1 MMKRKSIVMKLSLT
15 MIVSFLLLFTIFNV
29 ITNRIAYTEGQQT
42 GEQLI
47 AQSTQKT
54 AAEVGLYIENLM
66 TAMRADSELLLAQL
80 EDNRL
85 SSELLLNYK
94 SRTLPYYDG
103 VVSYSMML
111 QQSRFAQISEP
122 HKQYV
127 TAQGYF
133 AAQLVAKQNSVT
145 IVPIEETVAMTEE
158 AYAEA
163 MAIDVPVI
171 SEPHTVTVDGQEQRV
186 ITIAHPVVLN
196 GEVVA
201 VSMTHVATDYLNSII
216 ERNIPAGAIQR
227 VTTETGEIIVD
238 TNNPQ
243 IEAGDTL
250 LHYVPDGQQVVDTV
264 ASGNEVDMYVYA
276 PTFDEEAYG
285 LFIPAHIGQHHQ
297 VFIVQT
303 FIPLSVVMA
312 SFYTTLQLSAIS
324 AGLMAI
330 LIALVMFIAIRR
342 QLKPIAQL
350 EHALT
355 EAANGDLTTE
365 IDETRVA
372 NDEIGLVSKSYN
384 TMRAQVHSIVQQVA
398 KQAQKVEGE
407 SEQARNGMEAVSA
420 SSEEMTKAIQEVAIG
435 AQTQATHLDTAS
447 REMNTFSTKI
457 DELYSV
463 AERMLQSVQQS
474 VEQVQHGNAQLEQLH
489 ADNEETNNGNR
500 AMEQQMHAL
509 TEHISL
515 IDAVMLSIQG
525 ITEQTNLLALN
536 ASIEAARAGE
546 HGKGF
551 AVVAE
556 EVRKLAEQSR
566 RETEHVQ
573 QIVSNILHESAQTK
587 MLVYNNSTILKQ
599 QTKSVIST
607 KDSFALQMHCMDKVE
622 RHIQTFME
630 ELAYIVQE
638 KEKVVAN
645 LQNVAAISEQ
655 STASAEEMTANAEA
669 QMYEMVKIMSLV
681 QRLHSVSTTLKK
693 EVSFFKTT
701 A

>member
-1 MMKRKSIVMKLSLT
+1 MKLGSL
-15 MIVSFLLLFTIFNV
+15 V
-29 ITNRIAYTEGQQT
+29 
-42 GEQLI
+42 
-47 AQSTQKT
+47 K
-54 AAEVGLYIENLM
+54 
-66 TAMRADSELLLAQL
+66 
-80 EDNRL
+80 
-85 SSELLLNYK
+85 
-94 SRTLPYYDG
+94 
-103 VVSYSMML
+103 
-111 QQSRFAQISEP
+111 
-122 HKQYV
+122 
-127 TAQGYF
+127 
-133 AAQLVAKQNSVT
+133 
-145 IVPIEETVAMTEE
+145 
-158 AYAEA
+158 
-163 MAIDVPVI
+163 
-171 SEPHTVTVDGQEQRV
+171 
-186 ITIAHPVVLN
+186 
-196 GEVVA
+196 
-201 VSMTHVATDYLNSII
+201 
-216 ERNIPAGAIQR
+216 
-227 VTTETGEIIVD
+227 VTT
-238 TNNPQ
+238 
-243 IEAGDTL
+243 
-250 LHYVPDGQQVVDTV
+250 
-264 ASGNEVDMYVYA
+264 
-276 PTFDEEAYG
+276 
-285 LFIPAHIGQHHQ
+285 
-297 VFIVQT
+297 
-303 FIPLSVVMA
+303 
-312 SFYTTLQLSAIS
+312 
-324 AGLMAI
+324 
-330 LIALVMFIAIRR
+330 RC
-342 QLKPIAQL
+342 
-350 EHALT
+350 
-355 EAANGDLTTE
+355 
-365 IDETRVA
+365 
-372 NDEIGLVSKSYN
+372 
-384 TMRAQVHSIVQQVA
+384 AQVHSIVQQVA
-398 KQAQKVEGE
+398 KQAQKVEEE
-407 SEQARNGMEAVSA
+407 SEHARNGMEAVSA
-420 SSEEMTKAIQEVAIG
+420 SSEEMTKAIQAVVIG

-489 ADNEETNNGNR
+489 VDNEETNNGNR

-587 MLVYNNSTILKQ
+587 LLVYNNSTILKQ

>member
-1 MMKRKSIVMKLSLT
+1 MMKRKSIVMKLSLMT
-15 MIVSFLLLFTIFNV
+15 IASFLLLFTIFNV
-29 ITNRIAYTEGQQT
+29 ITNRIAYTEGQET

-47 AQSTQKT
+47 AQSAQKT
-54 AAEVGLYIENLM
+54 ASEIGLYMASLM
-66 TAMRADSELLLAQL
+66 TVMRADSELLLAQL
-80 EDNRL
+80 EGNRL

-94 SRTLPYYDG
+94 SRTLPYYEG
-103 VVSYSMML
+103 VVSYSMMM

-127 TAQGYF
+127 NAQGYF
-133 AAQLVAKQNSVT
+133 AAQLVAQPESVA
-145 IVPIEETVAMTEE
+145 IVLMDETVSMTESSYE
-158 AYAEA
+158 QVMNIQAP
-163 MAIDVPVI
+163 II
-171 SEPHTVTVDGQEQRV
+171 SEPHTVTVQGQEQRV
-186 ITIAHPVVLN
+186 ITLAHPVVSN

-216 ERNIPAGAIQR
+216 ERNIPDGAIQR
-227 VTTETGEIIVD
+227 VTTGTGEIIVD

-243 IEAGDTL
+243 IQSGDSL
-250 LHYVPDGQQVVDTV
+250 VNYMSDGQRVIDEVND
-264 ASGNEVDMYVYA
+264 GNVVDMYVYA
-276 PTFDEEAYG
+276 PTFDEDAYA
-285 LFIPAHIGQHHQ
+285 LFIPANIGQHHQ
-297 VFIVQT
+297 VLLVQT

-312 SFYTTLQLSAIS
+312 SFYSTLKLSAIS
-324 AGLMAI
+324 AAMMAL
-330 LIALVMFIAIRR
+330 LIAFIMFVAIRR

-350 EHALT
+350 EQALT
-355 EAANGDLTTE
+355 DAAQGDLTSA
-365 IDETRVA
+365 IDEKQVA

-384 TMRAQVHSIVQQVA
+384 TMRSQVHSIVQQVA
-398 KQAQKVEGE
+398 KQAQKVEEE
-407 SEQARNGMEAVSA
+407 SEQARNGIEAVSA
-420 SSEEMTKAIQEVAIG
+420 SSEEMTKTIHEVAVG
-435 AQTQATHLDTAS
+435 AQKQATHLDTAS
-447 REMNTFSTKI
+447 REMNTFSMKI

-474 VEQVQHGNAQLEQLH
+474 VEQVQHGNKQLEQLH
-489 ADNEETNNGNR
+489 ADNEETNSGNR

-509 TEHISL
+509 TEHIAL
-515 IDAVMLSIQG
+515 IDTVMLSIQG

-566 RETEHVQ
+566 RETEQVQ
-573 QIVSNILHESAQTK
+573 QIVSNILHESEQTK

-599 QTKSVIST
+599 QTKSVVST
-607 KDSFALQMHCMDKVE
+607 KDSFVLQMDCMDKVE
-622 RHIQTFME
+622 SHIQTFMT
-630 ELAYIVQE
+630 ELAYIVEE

-645 LQNVAAISEQ
+645 LQNVAAISEE

-681 QRLHSVSTTLKK
+681 QRLHSVSTTLKE